1 MYLLFV
7 RIVHNMVGV
16 RSIFNKIRP
25 PGSKLGVL
33 DLMVLQFEF
42 EISVD
47 SNELRIDPPCE

>member
-1 MYLLFV
+1 MA
-7 RIVHNMVGV
+7 GV